1 MWVYV
6 ACVKG
11 SHVYRSEEVGPT
23 KGNLVHVKG
32 FRGEFFKKMILFLAN
47 FIKIFK

>member
-1 MWVYV
+1 MWVYI

-23 KGNLVHVKG
+23 EGNFVHLYKRDP
-32 FRGEFFKKMILFLAN
+32 RGIFFKMMI
-47 FIKIFK
+47 IFFSKFH

>member
-23 KGNLVHVKG
+23 KGNLVQ
-32 FRGEFFKKMILFLAN
+32 RGIFLNDDFILSKFH
-47 FIKIFK
+47 

>member
-32 FRGEFFKKMILFLAN
+32 FRGEFFLNDDFILNKFH
-47 FIKIFK
+47 